1 MMSLINQTPAWQA
14 LEQHRQEMQGAA
26 MRDLFASDPG
36 RAETMFTA
44 LQNVVPSH
52 LMDSKLH
59 DFKNL
64 KTTGIPDENGD
75 KAFDE
80 DAFTVPTLPGLQ
92 VVPV

>member
-1 MMSLINQTPAWQA
+1 MSI
-14 LEQHRQEMQGAA
+14 
-26 MRDLFASDPG
+26 
-36 RAETMFTA
+36 A

-52 LMDSKLH
+52 LMDSKPH

-80 DAFTVPTLPGLQ
+80 EEFPTAVPSLPGLQ
-92 VVPV
+92 VIQV